1 MVRDGII
8 KKWGWSLLLSG
19 VALAVVALLLVLPL
33 GVIISTGLADG
44 WGLWFASVTDFE
56 ARRALLLTLG
66 VAAIVVPVNLIFGVA
81 AAWCLA
87 KFRFKGRALLLSLLD
102 LPFAVSPVIAGMIF
116 VLLFGRYG
124 WFGNWLHSL
133 GIKVIFGVPGIVLT
147 TLFVTLPFVARELLP
162 LLAQRG
168 SEEELAALSLGA
180 GSWQSFWLVTLPSV
194 RWGLLYGITLTT
206 ARAVGEFGA
215 VSVVSG
221 HIRGETNTFALHIEE
236 LYNEYSFSAAF
247 ACATLLA
254 ALAVLSLVL
263 KAALERRVVTFSGE
277 KEGQ

>member
-1 MVRDGII
+1 MVRDRTL
-8 KKWGWSLLLSG
+8 KKWGWSLLLSC
-19 VALAVVALLLVLPL
+19 VALAVVVLLLVLPL
-33 GVIISTGLADG
+33 GVIISAGLADG
-44 WGLWFASVTDFE
+44 LGLWFASVTDFE

-66 VAAIVVPVNLIFGVA
+66 VTAIVVPVNLIFGIA
-81 AAWCLA
+81 AAWCLG
-87 KFRFKGRALLLSLLD
+87 KFRFKGRAFLLSLLD

-124 WFGNWLHSL
+124 WFGNWLNAI

-162 LLAQRG
+162 LLAQQE

-194 RWGLLYGITLTT
+194 KWGLLYGVTLTT

-254 ALAVLSLVL
+254 ALAVLSLGL
-263 KAALERRVVTFSGE
+263 KVALEWRTETFSGE